1 MEGMR
6 ISVLVAITLPLFGG
20 ADVVFEP
27 NIGQADP
34 RVEFIA
40 RTPASITYFTGDE
53 TVFATRGQSI
63 QMRLAGSHGA
73 ARFAALDPLGSKSL
87 YFRGKDASLLN
98 NLAPRY
104 ARLGRRAIYP
114 GIDIVYYARAGRV
127 EYDFHVA
134 PGADPRRIE
143 ILYDAA
149 AHRLPNGDISIRNGS
164 AELVQHAPES
174 YQNIAGKR
182 VRVPSEAIASGNR
195 VRFRLGRYDRSKPLV
210 IDPVVTL
217 STTLGGGGSEE
228 IARAV
233 AKSDGSVFVVGT
245 TDSTDFP
252 LRSSSRTTAVNTE
265 AFVSK
270 FTAAGVLE
278 YSAYI
283 GGNGRDQARAVA
295 LDAAGA
301 IYVAGTTTSTDF
313 PAVSSYRSVPYGSGD
328 AFLLKIQGTSLVYST
343 YFGGSDIDEATGVA
357 VDSSGAAYLTGFTLS
372 ANLPVQNASQPQL
385 SSPLFEDAFVAKF
398 SPAGNTLV
406 YSTYFGGGLGSEYPA
421 SIAVD
426 AGGAAYIAG
435 TTTSSDL
442 PLSSPLRLAISGA
455 SDIFVAKLTPPS
467 LAYSTYLGGTDIEL
481 AGDIA
486 VDAAGFAHVAATTL
500 SANYPAVSAYQPI
513 PAGCAGTGCAVVSRL
528 APAGNQ
534 INYSTALSSTA
545 GNSAAA
551 IVLDPAGGAYI
562 AGSTGAGFP
571 IVNPPTGVNSAGAG
585 QNAFLTQLNAGGNSV
600 SMSAV
605 IGGSSTDTGTAI
617 ARETNAVWL
626 AGTTLSADYPS
637 VQPAVPVRTPPEAFV
652 TRIALSSA
660 PNGVTILTPSSGQT
674 ISTAGVTLSWQ
685 PVSGS
690 TGYGIRVTRGA
701 AILFSGSLSGVNSTS
716 TLINLPEGDF
726 TAAVRS
732 CANGFTDAACGP
744 YSFQPFL
751 VRLPKPSQAPLITSP
766 AANAVL
772 TASTHSLQWQSVAG
786 ANAYEVR
793 VLRGTVVE
801 LNFRVSAPATST
813 IYSFGGGNYTMT
825 VRACTIACGDWSA
838 PASFSIQLPTVNPT
852 PPVISSAVV
861 NGGNSLTVSW
871 NAVPGADLYLVQVVQ
886 PPPAGPGGGALTVA
900 SARTSSTTL
909 TLPVPA
915 GTASVFVA
923 ACNGD
928 GCQANSAPVAIN
940 PAGPNPP
947 APAVGSP
954 AAGTPVDGPVV
965 LISWSRIPGDNG
977 SNTTYRLYVQDLGRQ
992 SAALD
997 VLTTANSYGA
1007 YFSPGTRYDILV
1019 IANPGQQNQAQ
1030 GTASG
1035 FSVRGTAPS
1044 HATMVSPT
1052 HNGQATAGNVPIGWT
1067 PLPGS
1072 EVYQYFAIASAQPSI
1087 TFSGLTSG
1095 TRVDVPLSATGL
1107 YNAIVRACTPGAS
1120 CSVDSDAGWLPWS
1133 NAPGGSGIG
1142 AFTVIP

>member
-6 ISVLVAITLPLFGG
+6 IFALVAITAPVFAG

-27 NIGQADP
+27 NMGQTDP
-34 RVEFIA
+34 RVQFIA
-40 RTPASITYFTGDE
+40 RGQASITYFTPDE
-53 TVFATRGQSI
+53 TVFAARGESVR
-63 QMRLAGSHGA
+63 MRLGGSGDTA
-73 ARFAALDPLGSKSL
+73 AFATSDPLGSKSL
-87 YFRGKDASLLN
+87 YFRGNDPSLWNKPAL
-98 NLAPRY
+98 RY
-104 ARLGRRAIYP
+104 ARLWRKAIYP
-114 GIDIVYYARAGRV
+114 GIDIVYYARQGRV

-143 ILYDAA
+143 IHYDAA
-149 AHRLPNGDISIRNGS
+149 ARRLTNGDVRISNGS

-174 YQNIAGKR
+174 YQEIAGKR
-182 VRVPSEAIASGNR
+182 VRVQSEAVASGNR

-210 IDPVVTL
+210 IDPVVTF
-217 STTLGGGGSEE
+217 STTLGGGGNEE

-233 AKSDGSVFVVGT
+233 ARSDGSVFVVGT

-252 LRSSSRTTAVNTE
+252 LRNSARTTAVNTE

-283 GGNGRDQARAVA
+283 GGSGRDQARGVA
-295 LDAAGA
+295 IDAAGA
-301 IYVAGTTTSTDF
+301 IYVAGATTSTNF
-313 PAVSSYRSVPYGSGD
+313 PTVNAYRAAPYGSGD
-328 AFLLKIQGTSLVYST
+328 AFLLKIQGTGIVYST

-357 VDSSGAAYLTGFTLS
+357 VDSSGAAYLTGFTVS

-406 YSTYFGGGLGSEYPA
+406 YSTYYGGGLGSEYPA

-426 AGGAAYIAG
+426 SAGAAYITG
-435 TTTSSDL
+435 ITTSSDL
-442 PLSSPLRLAISGA
+442 PLATPQKSLLGGA
-455 SDIFVAKLTPPS
+455 SDIFVAKLTPPL

-486 VDAAGFAHVAATTL
+486 VDAAGFVHIAATTL
-500 SANYPAVSAYQPI
+500 SANYPTVNAYQPI
-513 PAGCAGTGCAVVSRL
+513 PAACAGSGCAVVSRL

-545 GNSAAA
+545 GNSAAS
-551 IVLDPAGGAYI
+551 IVLDPAGGAYV

-571 IVNPPTGVNSAGAG
+571 VVNPPTGVNSAGAG
-585 QNAFLTQLNAGGNSV
+585 QNAFVTQLNAGGNSV

-617 ARETNAVWL
+617 AREPNAIWL
-626 AGTTLSADYPS
+626 AGTTLSSDYPAL
-637 VQPAVPVRTPPEAFV
+637 QPAVPARTPPEAFV
-652 TRIALSSA
+652 TRISLTSA
-660 PNGVTILTPSSGQT
+660 PNGVTILSPSAGQT

-690 TGYGIRVTRGA
+690 TGYGIRVTRGV
-701 AILFSGSLSGVNSTS
+701 AILFSGSVSGVNSTS

-726 TAAVRS
+726 TASVRA

-744 YSFQPFL
+744 FSFQPFL
-751 VRLPKPSQAPLITSP
+751 VRLPKPTQAPVITSP

-786 ANAYEVR
+786 VNAYEVR

-801 LNFRVSAPATST
+801 LYFRVGAPATST
-813 IYSFGGGNYTMT
+813 IYSFAGGSYTMT
-825 VRACTIACGDWSA
+825 VRACSVACGDWSA
-838 PASFSIQLPTVNPT
+838 AVNFAIQLPAVNPT

-861 NGGNSLTVSW
+861 SGGNSLTISW

-909 TLPVPA
+909 TLPIPA
-915 GTASVFVA
+915 GAASVFVA

-928 GCQANSAPVAIN
+928 GCQANSTPVAIN

-947 APAVGSP
+947 VPAVGSP
-954 AAGTPVDGPVV
+954 AAGTPVNGPVV

-1019 IANPGQQNQAQ
+1019 IANPGQNQTQ
-1030 GTASG
+1030 GSASG
-1035 FSVRGTAPS
+1035 FSVRGTAPT

-1072 EVYQYFAIASAQPSI
+1072 EVYQYFAVAAAQPSI

-1107 YNAIVRACTPGAS
+1107 YNAIVRACGPGAA
-1120 CSVDSDAGWLPWS
+1120 CSADSDAGWLPWS